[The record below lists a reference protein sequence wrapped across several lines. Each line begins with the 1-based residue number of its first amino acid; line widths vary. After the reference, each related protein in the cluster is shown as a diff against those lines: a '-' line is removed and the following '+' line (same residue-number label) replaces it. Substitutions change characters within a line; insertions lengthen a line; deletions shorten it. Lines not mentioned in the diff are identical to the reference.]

1 MAAQMFRLEK
11 NNDFMSL
18 HSPCSSTQARFCLG
32 RGGSLDTLVVENTN
46 IVTNLSPISPQK
58 TYPSSV
64 LFPFANRIKD
74 GKYSF
79 NNKNYAFDCN
89 EVAAN
94 NALHGLVHNKTFNC
108 VAHKLTSEFA
118 SLQLRYET
126 DKPEDS
132 FPFFYRI
139 DLLYKLTKNGL
150 SLAITV
156 LNTGE
161 NKFPFTLGWHPYFK
175 TSDINQSALRFSSSK
190 KLAADARNI
199 TTGVVG
205 CDLTMPYG
213 LKGVILDDAYILQTP
228 VVEFITPEYDVKLTA
243 SETETYLQLYTP
255 TGLSTV
261 AIEPMTGVSDSFN
274 NKIGLKELH
283 PKETFQIFWD
293 LEVQLKI
300 IETESYQ

>member
-11 NNDFMSL
+11 NNDFISL

-89 EVAAN
+89 EAAAN
-94 NALHGLVHNKTFNC
+94 NALHGLVYNKTFNC
-108 VAHKLTSEFA
+108 VAHKLTPEFA
-118 SLQLRYET
+118 SLQLRYGT

-139 DLLYKLTKNGL
+139 DLFYKLTKNGL

-205 CDLTMPYG
+205 CDLTIPYG
-213 LKGVILDDAYILQTP
+213 LKGVTLDDAYILQAP
-228 VVEFITPEYDVKLTA
+228 VVEFITPEYDLKLTA
-243 SETETYLQLYTP
+243 SEAETYLQLYTP
-255 TGLSTV
+255 PAV
-261 AIEPMTGVSDSFN
+261 HAIAIEPMTGVSNSFN

-300 IETESYQ
+300 IETESH

>member
-11 NNDFMSL
+11 NNDFISL

-94 NALHGLVHNKTFNC
+94 NALHGLVYNKTFNC

-139 DLLYKLTKNGL
+139 DLFYKLTKNGL

-190 KLAADARNI
+190 KLEADARNI

-213 LKGVILDDAYILQTP
+213 LKGVTLDDAYILQAP

-255 TGLSTV
+255 TGLSAI

-300 IETESYQ
+300 IETESH